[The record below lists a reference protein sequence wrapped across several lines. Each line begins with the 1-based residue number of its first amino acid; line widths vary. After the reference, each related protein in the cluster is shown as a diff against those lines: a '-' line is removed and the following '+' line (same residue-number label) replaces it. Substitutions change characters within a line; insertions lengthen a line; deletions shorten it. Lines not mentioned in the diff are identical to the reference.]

1 MNQDSGTYA
10 ITRGAGEFVVP
21 DHPVFAGVNGFD
33 GEGVSPAVLGPPPSG
48 VGHALLARAE
58 GTTRVNTPPF
68 GAQSQGELR
77 AVSASD
83 AALVVGVAGNGR
95 FAVHFDR
102 NTFFNAGGAGT
113 DLTRLDNRRYA
124 VNLFDWLARTPP
136 AAALFADGFEPL
148 SP

>member
-58 GTTRVNTPPF
+58 GAARQPTLRGQSVRLA
-68 GAQSQGELR
+68 GAHAAGGRAVRRRLR
-77 AVSASD
+77 ATFAVSAR
-83 AALVVGVAGNGR
+83 AALRVLVVVAAETA
-95 FAVHFDR
+95 F
-102 NTFFNAGGAGT
+102 T
-113 DLTRLDNRRYA
+113 
-124 VNLFDWLARTPP
+124 
-136 AAALFADGFEPL
+136 
-148 SP
+148 